1 MELANRAYT
10 YLFTA
15 SADIIGPT
23 ITTDPFTY
31 NITARLHYT
40 SIVFIGIIINT
51 SVSKKS
57 TVGYRQ
63 F

>member
-1 MELANRAYT
+1 MV
-10 YLFTA
+10 

-23 ITTDPFTY
+23 IITNPFTY
-31 NITARLHYT
+31 STTAKSYYT

-51 SVSKKS
+51 GTSKKS
-57 TVGYRQ
+57 TAGYRQ